1 MLKKKY
7 HVIIV
12 FLISSVCFS
21 QKIKVIDIVS
31 NNSIPYANFS
41 IYKDKKIVQG
51 SYCNENGEMLIKQDL
66 LFDSIVVSCIG
77 YEEQN
82 FIKEMIVNDT
92 LFLKPTVYHLKEV
105 VIKTNRNND
114 FETLGFVE
122 TKSKSLI
129 GAFKGMEI
137 CTFIENP
144 SGEVKFI
151 HSFLFKI
158 RNTNKTKLGFRL
170 HLYEMDTIRRTPT
183 QELLNQDIIVVIEN
197 DGKKQIEHDVSA
209 YSIELPANGAFIGI
223 EWLGEL
229 NEANNNFEDTVF
241 ENGFIELNDKINSFT
256 TFQRNRF
263 GVFPWS
269 NMERFKKEAENY
281 QNYKNCPNAS
291 FGIKVYKE

>member
-31 NNSIPYANFS
+31 NNSIPYANFTL
-41 IYKDKKIVQG
+41 YKDKKIVQG
-51 SYCNENGEMLIKQDL
+51 SYCNENGEMLIKHDL

-77 YEEQN
+77 FEEQN
-82 FIKEMIVNDT
+82 FTKEMIVNDT

-114 FETLGFVE
+114 FETLGFVD

-137 CTFIENP
+137 CTFIKNP
-144 SGEVKFI
+144 DHDVKII

-158 RNTNKTKLGFRL
+158 RNPNKTKLGFRL
-170 HLYEMDTIRRTPT
+170 HLYEMDTIRKTPNK
-183 QELLNQDIIVVIEN
+183 ELLNQDIIVVIEN

-209 YSIELPANGAFIGI
+209 YNIVLPANGAFVGI

-241 ENGFIELNDKINSFT
+241 ENGYIELNDKINSFT
-256 TFQRNRF
+256 TYQRNRF
-263 GVFPWS
+263 GVFLWT
-269 NMERFKKEAENY
+269 NMERFKKEVDNY